1 MKLYGTFNHIIYF
14 RFLFNQFLLDMYAK
28 IETEKLNYIRYNQQ
42 MLRTESYIHFK
53 NAVSREDVDASKIGQ
68 MEILS
73 SYFHG
78 GPR

>member
-1 MKLYGTFNHIIYF
+1 
-14 RFLFNQFLLDMYAK
+14 MYAK